1 MNKIF
6 SFTLTAYFVVLS
18 GGIQAMEFEIIDFYG
33 REVLLAS
40 GPIERGDEID
50 YLIALKKTPI
60 QPHGARV
67 VLLDSPGGSVDA
79 ALAMSAVNDDYM
91 VHMRIPDGASCA
103 SACASILYISGDYRT
118 TAATGRF
125 GQHSCSFGG
134 VANAECNE
142 EISMHAVGH
151 GVSHGA
157 VSAFVTYTPPEDVM
171 WFDSTSLD
179 CWYMSYYP
187 FTEQSGFDR
196 VEPCFMEHIN
206 GYQPDGQLAWRVDLK
221 LDGYR
226 AFARPVSD
234 STRDFEVGIYCDEN
248 IPGQMLIDF
257 DLTGPTNEIFKVLTT
272 GRIILSEKREI
283 ELPYALSEV
292 DNGFTR
298 VTFTAPVSLTREILT
313 KADRIGVK
321 FDVIEGYQP
330 ISSWVDV
337 TSSREA
343 LLFVAN
349 NCVNRLAKDG

>member
-1 MNKIF
+1 
-6 SFTLTAYFVVLS
+6 
-18 GGIQAMEFEIIDFYG
+18 MEFEIIDFYG

-91 VHMRIPDGASCA
+91 VHMRIPDGASCV

-118 TAATGRF
+118 TAPTGMF

-134 VANAECNE
+134 VADAECNE
-142 EISMHAVGH
+142 EISLHAFSH

-157 VSAFVTYTPPEDVM
+157 VNAFVSYTSPDDVV
-171 WFDSTSLD
+171 WFDRTSLD
-179 CWYMSYYP
+179 CLYISYYP
-187 FTEQSGFDR
+187 FTEKSGFDR
-196 VEPCFMEHIN
+196 VEPCIMEIIY
-206 GYQPDGQLAWRVDLK
+206 GYQPDGQAAWRVDLK
-221 LDGYR
+221 RDGYR

-234 STRDFEVGIYCDEN
+234 STRNFEVGIYCDEKK
-248 IPGQMLIDF
+248 PGQMLIDF
-257 DLTGPTNEIFKVLTT
+257 EITGPIREVRKVLTT
-272 GRIILSEKREI
+272 GRIILSADRGV

-298 VTFTAPVSLTREILT
+298 VTFTAPKSLTREILT
-313 KADRIGVK
+313 AADFIGVH
-321 FDVIEGYQP
+321 FDVTEGYQP